1 MKRIKPVKFYFSTH
15 KQLYHAIKN
24 IFGFY
29 PGNIFLYKLA
39 FKHKSAAEKQNGL
52 YISNERLEYL
62 GDAILDAI
70 VADYLFKLYP
80 YKDEGFLTEM
90 RSRLVSRNQLNRLSH
105 KLGLQNLIQS
115 NLESPALSKSY
126 KGDALEAFIGALYLD
141 KGYNFTKNIFIKNII
156 KVHLDI
162 DRIQQ
167 EEINYKS
174 RMIEWGQKEHREVH
188 YKMIEEKGSGHAKQ
202 YVVELTIDGESY
214 GTGKDFSIKG
224 AEKLISEKAWNM
236 LIEKGLASEENITDT
251 HT

>member
-15 KQLYHAIKN
+15 KQLYHAIRN

-39 FKHKSAAEKQNGL
+39 FRHKSAAEKQNGM

-80 YKDEGFLTEM
+80 FKEEGFLTEM
-90 RSRLVSRNQLNRLSH
+90 RSRLVSRNQLNKLSH

-115 NLESPALSKSY
+115 NLELPAKSKSY
-126 KGDALEAFIGALYLD
+126 KGDAFEAFIGALYLD
-141 KGYNFTKNIFIKNII
+141 KGYNFTRNIFIRNII
-156 KVHLDI
+156 RVHLDI
-162 DRIQQ
+162 DKIEH
-167 EEINYKS
+167 EEVNYKS
-174 RMIEWGQKEHREVH
+174 RIVEWGQKERHEVRF
-188 YKMIEEKGSGHAKQ
+188 KMVEEKGNGHSKQ
-202 YVVELTIDGESY
+202 YLIELFINDKSY

-224 AEKLISEKAWNM
+224 AEKIVAEKVWNQLLEQGM
-236 LIEKGLASEENITDT
+236 IEVGNP
-251 HT
+251 